1 MATKTADVM
10 HGASAALAGAL
21 APQLLG
27 AEAVLWVLAA
37 LGMCSLGDVLAP
49 ATSDRWRLASRYVA
63 SVAVTLAASYSVGQA
78 VARTWPQ
85 WADELW
91 AVRIGAALVAA
102 LVLHPVIAMAP
113 AALRQAWRLALRV
126 VLDRFGGSAH
136 SRGVDK

>member
-1 MATKTADVM
+1 MATKAADVM

-63 SVAVTLAASYSVGQA
+63 SVAVTLAASYAAAQA
-78 VARTWPQ
+78 VGRLWPE
-85 WADELW
+85 WAGELW
-91 AVRIGAALVAA
+91 AVRIGAALAA
-102 LVLHPVIAMAP
+102 GLVLHPVIAMAP
-113 AALRQAWRLALRV
+113 AMLRHAWRV
-126 VLDRFGGSAH
+126 VLGRWGGAQPPQ
-136 SRGVDK
+136 GVDK